1 MEKSEWRRGKKKEK
15 IDTDF
20 KMKTS
25 TDGAYPSLEKFFHWW
40 SFFSW
45 KKENRKELLWLG
57 WKNWFG
63 LQTMG
68 LHPQAG
74 DLFLEKRLLL
84 SYGVWFLL
92 WGGKQRIWSLTF
104 CFLFHFQ
111 SCSTSSVIKPVT
123 FFCYEVLPWQI
134 CSRTRPLISLKAEKL
149 TANTCSSTGSEAI
162 SLSSS
167 LS

>member
-1 MEKSEWRRGKKKEK
+1 MTTREKEGEDRHGFQNEN
-15 IDTDF
+15 
-20 KMKTS
+20 
-25 TDGAYPSLEKFFHWW
+25 LHWW
-40 SFFSW
+40 SLSFAREIFSLVEFLFM
-45 KKENRKELLWLG
+45 KKRKSERITVLG
-57 WKNWFG
+57 MKKLVRITDNGFAPTGRRSLPWE
-63 LQTMG
+63 T
-68 LHPQAG
+68 AIT
-74 DLFLEKRLLL
+74 
-84 SYGVWFLL
+84 GVWFLL
-92 WGGKQRIWSLTF
+92 WGGKQRTWSLTF

-111 SCSTSSVIKPVT
+111 SCSTSFVIKPVT

>member
-1 MEKSEWRRGKKKEK
+1 MTTREKEGEDRHGFQNEN
-15 IDTDF
+15 
-20 KMKTS
+20 
-25 TDGAYPSLEKFFHWW
+25 LHWW
-40 SFFSW
+40 SLSFAREIFSLVEFLFM
-45 KKENRKELLWLG
+45 KKRKSERITVLG
-57 WKNWFG
+57 MKKLVRITNNGFAPTGWRSLPWE
-63 LQTMG
+63 TVIT
-68 LHPQAG
+68 
-74 DLFLEKRLLL
+74 
-84 SYGVWFLL
+84 GVWFLL
-92 WGGKQRIWSLTF
+92 WGGKQRTWSLTF